1 MSYAFALIVVS
12 AVFHAVW
19 NLLVKTSDDKVAYN
33 VHIQVATAVFITSYT
48 VFFFPDAFYFH
59 KPTFIYALLSSF
71 FFALYQHFTAV
82 SYKYADVS
90 LVYPITTSSPFFI
103 MIWAYFILDERVTPL
118 GILGIVL
125 VLSGCYIMNI
135 TKGKGN
141 KSGMYGILIA
151 FLAAF
156 LYSFGAM
163 ADKMGVAS
171 VNTHLYIM
179 LMADF
184 MSFYSVMFTIISH
197 RKSVTLHKKVHV
209 PVQWK
214 LVILGGFAMAA
225 STVTYRLGL
234 IDMQISYA
242 SALRQL
248 SSLFGVL
255 MGIFFLKESYGK
267 QRIIGGIVIVAGIM
281 LIRLNL
287 FE

>member
-90 LVYPITTSSPFFI
+90 MVYPITTSSPFFI
-103 MIWAYFILDERVTPL
+103 MIWAYFILDERVTL
-118 GILGIVL
+118 FGILGIIL
-125 VLSGCYIMNI
+125 VLAGCYIMNI

-197 RKSVTLHKKVHV
+197 RKSVTLHSKIHV

-225 STVTYRLGL
+225 STVTYRLAL

-281 LIRLNL
+281 LIRLNM
-287 FE
+287 

>member
-33 VHIQVATAVFITSYT
+33 VHIQAATAVFITSYT
-48 VFFFPDAFYFH
+48 VFFFPESFYFH

-90 LVYPITTSSPFFI
+90 MVYPITTSSPLFI

-118 GILGIVL
+118 GILGIIL

-141 KSGMYGILIA
+141 KSGLYGILLA
-151 FLAAF
+151 LLAAF

-163 ADKMGVAS
+163 ADKMGVES

-197 RKSVTLHKKVHV
+197 RKSVTLHRKVNV
-209 PVQWK
+209 PIQWK

-234 IDMQISYA
+234 IDVQISYA

-267 QRIIGGIVIVAGIM
+267 QRIIGSIVIVAGITI
-281 LIRLNL
+281 IRLTM
-287 FE
+287 

>member
-33 VHIQVATAVFITSYT
+33 VHIQVATAIFITSYT
-48 VFFFPDAFYFH
+48 VFFFPESFYFH
-59 KPTFIYALLSSF
+59 KSTFIYALLSSF

-90 LVYPITTSSPFFI
+90 MVYPITTSSPFFI
-103 MIWAYFILDERVTPL
+103 MIWAYFILDERVTPF
-118 GILGIVL
+118 GILGIAL
-125 VLSGCYIMNI
+125 VLAGCYIMNI
-135 TKGKGN
+135 TKGKGS
-141 KSGMYGILIA
+141 KSGLYVILIA

-163 ADKMGVAS
+163 ADKMGVES

-184 MSFYSVMFTIISH
+184 MSFYSIMFTIISH
-197 RKSVTLHKKVHV
+197 RKSVTLHNKVRA
-209 PVQWK
+209 PIQWK
-214 LVILGGFAMAA
+214 LVALGGFAMAA

-234 IDMQISYA
+234 VDMQISYA

-255 MGIFFLKESYGK
+255 MGIWFLKESYGR
-267 QRIIGGIVIVAGIM
+267 QRIIGSIVIVAGIM
-281 LIRLNL
+281 LIRLNM
-287 FE
+287 

>member
-90 LVYPITTSSPFFI
+90 MVYPITTSSPFFI
-103 MIWAYFILDERVTPL
+103 MIWAYFILDERVTL
-118 GILGIVL
+118 FGIIGIIL
-125 VLSGCYIMNI
+125 VLAGCYIMNI

-184 MSFYSVMFTIISH
+184 MSFYSVMFTIINH
-197 RKSVTLHKKVHV
+197 RKSVTLHRKIHV

-267 QRIIGGIVIVAGIM
+267 QRIVGGIVIVAGIM
-281 LIRLNL
+281 LIRLNM
-287 FE
+287 

>member
-1 MSYAFALIVVS
+1 MSGAFALIVIS

-48 VFFFPDAFYFH
+48 ILFFPEAFYFH

-90 LVYPITTSSPFFI
+90 MVYPITTSSPLFI

-125 VLSGCYIMNI
+125 VLAGCYIMNI
-135 TKGKGN
+135 TKGKG
-141 KSGMYGILIA
+141 KSGLYGILIA

-163 ADKMGVAS
+163 ADKMGVET

-184 MSFYSVMFTIISH
+184 MSFYSIMFTIISH
-197 RKSVTLHKKVHV
+197 RKSVTLHRKVNV

-214 LVILGGFAMAA
+214 LVILGGLAMAA

-255 MGIFFLKESYGK
+255 MGLFFLKESYGR
-267 QRIIGGIVIVAGIM
+267 QRIIGSIIIVAGIM
-281 LIRLNL
+281 LIRLNM
-287 FE
+287 

>member
-48 VFFFPDAFYFH
+48 VFFFPESFYFH

-90 LVYPITTSSPFFI
+90 LAYPITTSSPFFI

-125 VLSGCYIMNI
+125 VLSGL
-135 TKGKGN
+135 
-141 KSGMYGILIA
+141 YGILIA
-151 FLAAF
+151 ILAAF

-163 ADKMGVAS
+163 ADKMGVES

-184 MSFYSVMFTIISH
+184 MSFYSVVFTIISH
-197 RKSVTLHKKVHV
+197 RKSVTLHRKVHV
-209 PVQWK
+209 PIQWK

-267 QRIIGGIVIVAGIM
+267 QRIIGSIVIVAGIM
-281 LIRLNL
+281 LIRLNM
-287 FE
+287 

>member
-90 LVYPITTSSPFFI
+90 MVYPITTSSPFFI

-151 FLAAF
+151 FH
-156 LYSFGAM
+156 
-163 ADKMGVAS
+163 KMGVAS

-197 RKSVTLHKKVHV
+197 RKSVTLHRKVHV

-225 STVTYRLGL
+225 STVTYRLAL

-281 LIRLNL
+281 LIRLNM
-287 FE
+287 

>member
-1 MSYAFALIVVS
+1 MSFSFALIVLS
-12 AVFHAVW
+12 AVFHAGW
-19 NLLVKTSDDKVAYN
+19 NLLVKKSDDKVSYN
-33 VHIQVATAVFITSYT
+33 VHIQVATAVFITIYT
-48 VFFFPDAFYFH
+48 LLFYPEAFYFH

-90 LVYPITTSSPFFI
+90 MVYPITTSSPFFI
-103 MIWAYFILDERVTPL
+103 IIWAYFILDERISVF
-118 GILGIVL
+118 GIFGIAL
-125 VLSGCYIMNI
+125 VLAGCYIMNI

-141 KSGMYGILIA
+141 KSGLYGILIA
-151 FLAAF
+151 LLAAF

-184 MSFYSVMFTIISH
+184 MSFYSVLFATVSH
-197 RKSVTLHKKVHV
+197 RKSVTLHKKISVR
-209 PVQWK
+209 VQWK
-214 LVILGGFAMAA
+214 LVILGGLVMAA

-255 MGIFFLKESYGK
+255 MGIFFLKESYGM
-267 QRIIGGIVIVAGIM
+267 QRIIGSVVIIVGIVI
-281 LIRLNL
+281 IRLTM
-287 FE
+287 

>member
-48 VFFFPDAFYFH
+48 VFSSQNLFIFINQHLYMRCFH
-59 KPTFIYALLSSF
+59 HF

-90 LVYPITTSSPFFI
+90 LAYPITTSSPFFI

-141 KSGMYGILIA
+141 KSGLYGILIA
-151 FLAAF
+151 ILAAF
-156 LYSFGAM
+156 
-163 ADKMGVAS
+163 
-171 VNTHLYIM
+171 YIP
-179 LMADF
+179 L
-184 MSFYSVMFTIISH
+184 
-197 RKSVTLHKKVHV
+197 
-209 PVQWK
+209 VQW
-214 LVILGGFAMAA
+214 
-225 STVTYRLGL
+225 
-234 IDMQISYA
+234 QI
-242 SALRQL
+242 
-248 SSLFGVL
+248 
-255 MGIFFLKESYGK
+255 KWE
-267 QRIIGGIVIVAGIM
+267 
-281 LIRLNL
+281 
-287 FE
+287 

>member
-48 VFFFPDAFYFH
+48 VFFYPDAFYFH

-103 MIWAYFILDERVTPL
+103 MIWAYFILDERVTL
-118 GILGIVL
+118 FGILGIIL
-125 VLSGCYIMNI
+125 VLAGCYIMNI

-197 RKSVTLHKKVHV
+197 RKSVTLHRKVHV

-225 STVTYRLGL
+225 STVTYRLAL

-287 FE
+287 FS